1 MRDILLDGSLIYMD
15 ETVVQ
20 VLKEPGR
27 MPTSNSYM
35 WVQAGGPPDKPVV
48 L

>member
-1 MRDILLDGSLIYMD
+1 MQDTLLGYDVLQMD

-27 MPTSNSYM
+27 PA
-35 WVQAGGPPDKPVV
+35 QAKSRM
-48 L
+48 